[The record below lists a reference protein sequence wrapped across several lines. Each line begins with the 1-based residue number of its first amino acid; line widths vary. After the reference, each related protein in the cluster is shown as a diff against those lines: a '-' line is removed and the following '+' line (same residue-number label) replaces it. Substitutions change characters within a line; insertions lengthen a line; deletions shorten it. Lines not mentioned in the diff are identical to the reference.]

1 MQPWNVTDAFRHVS
15 MINIKESENGLRR
28 DSFFLPIQGWIRVME
43 TVSKDSLCVTYSVYM
58 NFMSCRP
65 ASCWHVSP
73 LPFGLMRSVPV
84 WLIAFII
91 SPLCPLSHISN
102 FPINPGHARNL
113 NCTIIR
119 LSHEFPPFD

>member
-1 MQPWNVTDAFRHVS
+1 MQPWKVTGAFRHVG
-15 MINIKESENGLRR
+15 MINIKETENGLRQ
-28 DSFFLPIQGWIRVME
+28 DSFLPIQGWIRVME
-43 TVSKDSLCVTYSVYM
+43 TVSKDSRNIQCLYEL
-58 NFMSCRP
+58 
-65 ASCWHVSP
+65 HVMESGKLLACEATP
-73 LPFGLMRSVPV
+73 YGLMRLVPV

-113 NCTIIR
+113 NCTVIH